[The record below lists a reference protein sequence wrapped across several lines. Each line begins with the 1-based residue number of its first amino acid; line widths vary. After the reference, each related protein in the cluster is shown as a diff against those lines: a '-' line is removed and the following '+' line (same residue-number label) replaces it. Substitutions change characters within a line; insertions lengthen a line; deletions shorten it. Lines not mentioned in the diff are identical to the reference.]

1 MRFMDSS
8 SAGGV
13 SQSGGLLDLDPDHSN
28 EWYVRG
34 LETIFLTILVIRST
48 KRG

>member
-13 SQSGGLLDLDPDHSN
+13 SQSGGLLDLDPAIVMN
-28 EWYVRG
+28 G
-34 LETIFLTILVIRST
+34 M
-48 KRG
+48 